1 MMLADG
7 DPNKMDGLKKLTV
20 EQYLIFLD
28 IKMRERKQKET
39 EDGG

>member
-1 MMLADG
+1 ME
-7 DPNKMDGLKKLTV
+7 GLKKLTV

-39 EDGG
+39 EDGR